1 MKFSKD
7 QYILR
12 NFSKIQHKQWELYII
27 TRIVHNLND
36 PEIEFV
42 CQQLIK
48 TSDGKRY
55 LADLCF
61 PSLKLYYE
69 IDEAHVYGHDDEDSE
84 MEEKLDAV
92 DEVHAEALRIV
103 ENEARAY
110 KGMLNDTKQRLK
122 AAQDGLDD
130 QARLRAELKAAQD
143 EIAGA
148 DDRAREK
155 VHV

>member
-48 TSDGKRY
+48 TKDGKRY

-69 IDEAHVYGHDDEDSE
+69 IDEAHHSSSVY
-84 MEEKLDAV
+84 KL
-92 DEVHAEALRIV
+92 HKKKKKNI
-103 ENEARAY
+103 
-110 KGMLNDTKQRLK
+110 
-122 AAQDGLDD
+122 
-130 QARLRAELKAAQD
+130 
-143 EIAGA
+143 
-148 DDRAREK
+148 
-155 VHV
+155 

>member
-7 QYILR
+7 QYVLR

-69 IDEAHVYGHDDEDSE
+69 IDEAHHSSDKNKLKDEHRQREIIDATDF
-84 MEEKLDAV
+84 EEHRIKIFDKNNKDRNISQINNEV
-92 DEVHAEALRIV
+92 DQFINFIKKRKKSLI
-103 ENEARAY
+103 ENG
-110 KGMLNDTKQRLK
+110 KF
-122 AAQDGLDD
+122 
-130 QARLRAELKAAQD
+130 
-143 EIAGA
+143 IA
-148 DDRAREK
+148 
-155 VHV
+155 